1 MTPSGCLHSH
11 SPGPSPHACIL
22 AGAYSLV
29 TSLPL
34 FSLLAILPTAD
45 RGIWLNPES
54 DYVHPLL
61 RNIWRLLISFCAKS
75 RIQFKFWPLWPYT
88 NGFHCS
94 CNLHTHTLFRIPP
107 QFTLSSPTARAPSL
121 MSSSNWGAFTSFPV
135 WIPFISSF
143 GLTKT
148 STTVLS
154 RSASRHS
161 SLAPDVWG
169 KISHL
174 SALSMMLAVGFC
186 RCPSSGWRSSLLF
199 LVCWGLSSWKNV
211 GFFSMLFL
219 QLLR

>member
-1 MTPSGCLHSH
+1 MSTLAFPWSITSCLCSCRSLLTGDLSPTLFPTSYSSH
-11 SPGPSPHACIL
+11 SRQRDLIESWIRLCPPSAQKHLMASHFIL
-22 AGAYSLV
+22 WKIQNPIQIL
-29 TSLPL
+29 TSMTLHKW
-34 FSLLAILPTAD
+34 I
-45 RGIWLNPES
+45 
-54 DYVHPLL
+54 PLL
-61 RNIWRLLISFCAKS
+61 PQS
-75 RIQFKFWPLWPYT
+75 T
-88 NGFHCS
+88 
-94 CNLHTHTLFRIPP
+94 HTHTLFRIPP
-107 QFTLSSPTARAPSL
+107 QFTHSSPTARAPSL
-121 MSSSNWGAFTSFPV
+121 MSSSNWGGFTSFPV

-161 SLAPDVWG
+161 SLAPDVLG